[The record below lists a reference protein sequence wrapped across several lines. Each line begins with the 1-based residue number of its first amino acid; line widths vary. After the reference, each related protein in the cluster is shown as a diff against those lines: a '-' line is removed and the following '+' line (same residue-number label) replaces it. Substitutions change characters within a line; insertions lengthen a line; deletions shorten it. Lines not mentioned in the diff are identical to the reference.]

1 MAGRNRETH
10 ESQLFPVR
18 SRARKEGT
26 RSPRVGTWRWLGL
39 GSGIAFDVSRIPHTA
54 FSRTL
59 LSFQELRVPCFDED
73 RRSYLLGRT
82 HVFPLVR
89 LEPHRQVLVVE
100 VVPVVARVDDVV
112 LAAARQHALGQ
123 SKILRQNVL
132 VALCEERIP
141 AL

>member
-1 MAGRNRETH
+1 
-10 ESQLFPVR
+10 
-18 SRARKEGT
+18 
-26 RSPRVGTWRWLGL
+26 
-39 GSGIAFDVSRIPHTA
+39 
-54 FSRTL
+54 
-59 LSFQELRVPCFDED
+59 
-73 RRSYLLGRT
+73 
-82 HVFPLVR
+82 
-89 LEPHRQVLVVE
+89 VE